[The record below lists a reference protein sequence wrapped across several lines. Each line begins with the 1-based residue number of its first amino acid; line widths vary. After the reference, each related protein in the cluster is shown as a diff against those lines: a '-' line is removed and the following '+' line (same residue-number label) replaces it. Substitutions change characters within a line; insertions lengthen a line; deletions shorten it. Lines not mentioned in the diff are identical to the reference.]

1 MKSSRAALSLH
12 LPPGRRI
19 DWSPYLTGIGIGVLS
34 WVAFGIAH
42 DPLGVT
48 TAFSRIASLFALP
61 VLGFSGVAANS
72 YWKTMPLSLDYG
84 VVFLGGLMLGSFFSA
99 LFAGSLRIETMHS
112 NWRERFGNSV
122 ARRFAVAFFGG
133 AILMYG
139 ARLAGGCTSGHA
151 ISGGLQLAL
160 SSWVFLVVMFA
171 SGLVFSA
178 LVYSTGKGG
187 RA

>member
-1 MKSSRAALSLH
+1 M
-12 LPPGRRI
+12 
-19 DWSPYLTGIGIGVLS
+19 
-34 WVAFGIAH
+34 AFGVAH

-61 VLGFSGVAANS
+61 LLGTRGVAANS

-84 VVFLGGLMLGSFFSA
+84 VVFLGGLMLGSFSSA
-99 LFAGSLRIETMHS
+99 LLAGSLRIETMHS
-112 NWRERFGNSV
+112 NWRKRHGNSV
-122 ARRFAVAFFGG
+122 AKRLIMAFFGG

-151 ISGGLQLAL
+151 ISGGLQLAV
-160 SSWVFLVVMFA
+160 SSWVFLIVMFA
-171 SGLVFSA
+171 SGLAFSA
-178 LVYSTGKGG
+178 LVYGVQEVG

>member
-1 MKSSRAALSLH
+1 MSHADRLTVDA
-12 LPPGRRI
+12 PGRRV
-19 DWSPYLTGIGIGVLS
+19 DWSPYIAGVGIGMLS

-48 TAFSRIASLFALP
+48 TAYSRVASLFARPL
-61 VLGFSGVAANS
+61 LGTAGVATNS
-72 YWKTMPLSLDYG
+72 YWKAMPLTLDYS
-84 VVFLGGLMLGSFFSA
+84 VVVLVGLMLGSFFSA
-99 LFAGSLRIETMHS
+99 LATGSLHVELMHS
-112 NWRERFGNSV
+112 NWRKRFGGSV
-122 ARRFAVAFFGG
+122 AKRFAVAFGGG

-160 SSWVFLVVMFA
+160 SSWVFLLVMFG
-171 SGLVFSA
+171 SGVVCSA
-178 LVYSTGKGG
+178 LVFGTAKEV